1 MSAGGV
7 RGFQHLLAWVFVLLL
22 LGSGVSRAA
31 APRLVSSTPAN
42 SATGVAVSSTVVF
55 VFDVAMLP
63 NDALNGIPG
72 LAVGALA
79 WSGNVTADNFA
90 YTWSDDGK
98 TLTCT
103 YSEDLPG
110 EATITWKL
118 NPPGVFSGLD
128 LTSADGTPLPTGTY
142 SGSFTTG
149 AASGGGGGGG
159 GNTAPKLVSVSPVD
173 GAKDVAVASTIQFVF
188 DQPMTPNPLLGGFPP
203 FVKGAISWT
212 GTGLTASKFTYAWS
226 NGDKTLTCTYTGG
239 LPGTTAIS
247 WELNPADAQSGLELS
262 SANGDVLANAK
273 GSFTTGAGGGGG
285 GGGSCDPDSVPDDWG
300 SYAMFFDHHY
310 VQTSAAVPSPS
321 SESPFS
327 FGTFV
332 RGPTA
337 GPEVSAGA
345 LTVPGKPQQPLQGAF
360 GSFVLSTQLD
370 TEAELDA
377 AYPPG
382 AYVLK
387 FTQTGQAE
395 RVFNLTVPATKP
407 PVPTI
412 ANFAETQ
419 QLNVAA
425 DFTLRWNAF
434 TGGVAPNDAI
444 SLSITDGSRLVFS
457 APDPCVPRQLPV
469 TATSVVIPANTLAKD
484 NNYEVTLLFGRT
496 FYYSTNTVP
505 NMGGFG
511 SISRMTTFSL
521 DTHAGGGTPGGP
533 AKFVAYRLLPN
544 GNPELTLQGTATKSY
559 TVQRTSNLLNPTW
572 TAAGTVTM
580 SAAGTVVFEDTQTAG
595 VRPAF
600 YRALAN

>member
-1 MSAGGV
+1 MSAAWGG
-7 RGFQHLLAWVFVLLL
+7 GFPRLLAWVCGGLLL
-22 LGSGVSRAA
+22 AAVTSPAA

-42 SATGVAVSSTVVF
+42 NATAVAVNSTVVF

-79 WSGNVTADNFA
+79 WSGNVTADNFE

-103 YSEDLPG
+103 YSDDLPG

-142 SGSFTTG
+142 SGSFTTA
-149 AASGGGGGGG
+149 AASGGGGG

-188 DQPMTPNPLLGGFPP
+188 DQPMTANPLLGGFPP

-226 NGDKTLTCTYTGG
+226 NGDKTLTCTYAGG
-239 LPGTTAIS
+239 LPGTTAIT
-247 WELNPADAQSGLELS
+247 WELNPADAQAGLELS
-262 SANGDVLANAK
+262 SANGDVLPNTK
-273 GSFTTGAGGGGG
+273 GGFTTGAGGGGG
-285 GGGSCDPDSVPDDWG
+285 GTCNPNPTPDGWG
-300 SYAMFFDHHY
+300 SYGLNFLHQY
-310 VQTSAAVPSPS
+310 TQTSSAAPLPAAS
-321 SESPFS
+321 SPFLFGATVRAPDAGPTVTAAS
-327 FGTFV
+327 YTGPGKAPVALEGIFGTWF
-332 RGPTA
+332 A
-337 GPEVSAGA
+337 SDEFA
-345 LTVPGKPQQPLQGAF
+345 
-360 GSFVLSTQLD
+360 
-370 TEAELDA
+370 TEAALDA
-377 AYPPG
+377 AHPAG

-395 RVFNLTVPATKP
+395 RSIPMNVPATKP

-419 QLNVAA
+419 SVNAAA
-425 DFTLRWNAF
+425 DFTLRWNPF
-434 TGGVAPNDAI
+434 TGGAAPNDGI
-444 SLSITDGSRLVFS
+444 TLSITDGSDEVFL
-457 APDPCVPRQLPV
+457 APDPCVPRDLAV
-469 TATSVVIPANTLAKD
+469 TATSIVVPANTLAKD
-484 NNYEVTLLFGRT
+484 KTYEVTLSFGRN
-496 FYYSTNTVP
+496 YYFSTNTVSQ
-505 NMGGFG
+505 MTGFG
-511 SISRMTTFSL
+511 TIARMTQFTL
-521 DTHAGGGTPGGP
+521 KTGTGGGGGTSDP
-533 AKFVAYRLLPN
+533 ARFIAFRVLPN

-580 SAAGTVVFEDTQTAG
+580 SAAGTVVFEDAQTAG
-595 VRPAF
+595 ARPLF
-600 YRALAN
+600 YRAVAN